1 MIYKISP
8 FPSLLK
14 RGKKAE
20 MVRSIMQRA
29 DILKLVLFRT
39 FGF

>member
-14 RGKKAE
+14 RGGKRQKWSTRLRE
-20 MVRSIMQRA
+20 EPNNVFDS
-29 DILKLVLFRT
+29 F
-39 FGF
+39 